1 MPTERLPDEPEDQ
14 RKYSMPIGCA
24 HPEHNP
30 PSMMVFEPG
39 RYRHTCPSCGRAI
52 VFTVQRPY
60 WSAAPS
66 GTVNWVEET
75 QQQSGGSDGN
85 VV

>member
-1 MPTERLPDEPEDQ
+1 MTIERLPDEPD
-14 RKYSMPIGCA
+14 RHGKWSLPADCK

-30 PSMMVFEPG
+30 PGMMVFEPG

-60 WSAAPS
+60 WCA
-66 GTVNWVEET
+66 GETGQINWAQVEPEK
-75 QQQSGGSDGN
+75 GRDA
-85 VV
+85 